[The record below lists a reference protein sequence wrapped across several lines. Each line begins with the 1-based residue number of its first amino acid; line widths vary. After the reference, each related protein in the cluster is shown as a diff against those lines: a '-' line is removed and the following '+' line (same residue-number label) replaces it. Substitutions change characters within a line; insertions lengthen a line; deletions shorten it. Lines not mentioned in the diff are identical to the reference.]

1 MTPSPLG
8 LDWRDL
14 RSKARDA
21 EKKRDFARAEALYR
35 QALETI
41 ETTIGPD
48 SVAVAQILLLLGDC
62 YELEG
67 RAEDANALYKRA
79 RLILEKLA

>member
-1 MTPSPLG
+1 MTASPLE

-21 EKKRDFARAEALYR
+21 EKRRDFAKAEALYR
-35 QALETI
+35 QALDTI
-41 ETTIGPD
+41 EKTVGPD
-48 SVAVAQILLLLGDC
+48 SVAVAQILLSLGDC

-67 RAEDANALYKRA
+67 RAQEAKALYKHA